1 MECTQLAF
9 SCSKLAVETPEHWE
23 ISGIILVSLLLTL
36 SRFHTLFWC
45 FHCWLWTNKC
55 QLGQS
60 VSVKKFT
67 CSKVESKIV
76 EKGVRTPPPPILP
89 TPPFFKFCPPPSLP
103 YHLQPAPPL
112 LFLLSV
118 SLANGWSR
126 HILCAILLNDNKD
139 LHMSSVGTLVPEGP
153 WCVFYATRC
162 QVYWGLTHNVVFYW
176 YSNLISHTQT
186 HKYTITLTNIQLF
199 TPPVMC
205 SQQLPLLH

>member
-23 ISGIILVSLLLTL
+23 ISGIILASLLLTL

-76 EKGVRTPPPPILP
+76 EKGVRTPPPSPPYIAYSPLFQILSTPLTSLSPP
-89 TPPFFKFCPPPSLP
+89 TRTPTAFSVVCFSSGMADHATF
-103 YHLQPAPPL
+103 YV
-112 LFLLSV
+112 LFYLMITRIYTCQV
-118 SLANGWSR
+118 
-126 HILCAILLNDNKD
+126 
-139 LHMSSVGTLVPEGP
+139 LVP
-153 WCVFYATRC
+153 
-162 QVYWGLTHNVVFYW
+162 
-176 YSNLISHTQT
+176 
-186 HKYTITLTNIQLF
+186 
-199 TPPVMC
+199 
-205 SQQLPLLH
+205 